1 MRLLV
6 HIEGAT
12 DQAKE
17 RAGEAAWKV
26 FEEARIHPF
35 DSAAAIFK
43 RDGELED
50 LTERECSLID
60 LWFRAEIVAAQ
71 AGGAKS
77 PRDANLEL
85 DISG

>member
-6 HIEGAT
+6 HVEGAT

-43 RDGELED
+43 RDGEQEE
-50 LTERECSLID
+50 LTERECSLIE
-60 LWFRAEIVAAQ
+60 LWYKAENAAAQ

-77 PRDANLEL
+77 SHYVNLEL